1 MKRNDQNIAKAILAS
16 IGGAKNIAN
25 ISHCST
31 RLRITPVDKDK
42 VDEAGIEQ
50 IDGVKGQFYSGN
62 QLQIILGTGLVG
74 RIYDIINPEEKEGST
89 DQYAGMS
96 LPKKLSRIL
105 GDIFIPVIPALVATG
120 LFSGIINC
128 LTAFHVGCTRNIA
141 SRLSV

>member
-89 DQYAGMS
+89 D
-96 LPKKLSRIL
+96 
-105 GDIFIPVIPALVATG
+105 
-120 LFSGIINC
+120 
-128 LTAFHVGCTRNIA
+128 
-141 SRLSV
+141 